1 MAEPLPDDLDV
12 MRQNAEWADKFRGG
26 TTNLA
31 LRARHSQDTRDYDRA
46 LIDERERIE
55 MEEIRNDRVKQNFF
69 FKSQDL
75 AVKKTLAEQ
84 QLEHRAKMHD
94 ATLQLRQQQFETSKA
109 HEDATLAT
117 TALKAKTEKLA
128 SDDTKGFSQHMN
140 ELLDRTKPGTDDYK
154 IGILKG
160 IEAFPHSEKAIVK
173 QFAATAIEGDEDL
186 AAALDTIPPGF
197 TASQIRRGV
206 NGKWGFVAKPV
217 GDAAQGAG
225 LDMERKRAVDAWS
238 RDRDH
243 WQQERENHLKSAA
256 KIGDKKDKA
265 LVKAEALRRA
275 SEAQGQLD
283 RLNTAD
289 PREAKAAPAA
299 TPAPAQDDKV
309 LVISPDGKRGRV
321 PRSQLSAAIGAGY
334 KSAE

>member
-31 LRARHSQDTRDYDRA
+31 LRSRHRQDETDYGKA
-46 LIDERERIE
+46 LIEERERIE
-55 MEEIRNDRVKQNFF
+55 MDEIRNDRVKQNFY

-154 IGILKG
+154 IGILRG
-160 IEAFPHSEKAIVK
+160 IEAFPHSEKAIVS

-186 AAALDTIPPGF
+186 AGALDRIPPGY
-197 TASQIRRGV
+197 TASEIRRGV
-206 NGKWGFVAKPV
+206 NGKWGFLAKQTNE
-217 GDAAQGAG
+217 AAPSAG

-243 WQQERENHLKSAA
+243 WQQERDSHLKLAA
-256 KIGDKKDKA
+256 KLDKGTEKT
-265 LVKAEALRRA
+265 EAQRRA

-289 PREAKAAPAA
+289 PREAKSAPAA
-299 TPAPAQDDKV
+299 AQDDKV
-309 LVISPDGKRGRV
+309 LVISPDGKRGRI
-321 PRSQLSAAIGAGY
+321 PKSQLSAAIGAGY